1 MPAVHKTKSQAKD
14 FNYGAGKGRGRRASS
29 KCSRFVLVGCSF
41 WIAVNVAV
49 GLSLE
54 IQTATCQEPSAS
66 RNCAPAAKLQQ
77 PEDRSRTIGWRPF
90 NQA

>member
-14 FNYGAGKGRGRRASS
+14 FNYGAGKGRARRASIA
-29 KCSRFVLVGCSF
+29 CSRFVLLGCSL
-41 WIAVNVAV
+41 WMAVNVTV
-49 GLSLE
+49 WVSVE
-54 IQTATCQEPSAS
+54 IQTAICQVPSAS

>member
-14 FNYGAGKGRGRRASS
+14 FNYGAGKGRARRASTR
-29 KCSRFVLVGCSF
+29 CSRFVLAGCAL
-41 WIAVNVAV
+41 WIAVNITVWV
-49 GLSLE
+49 SLE
-54 IQTATCQEPSAS
+54 VQTATCQVPSAS

>member
-1 MPAVHKTKSQAKD
+1 MPAVHKTKSQATD
-14 FNYGAGKGRGRRASS
+14 FNYGGGKGRARRSS
-29 KCSRFVLVGCSF
+29 AKCSRFVLAGYLCL
-41 WIAVNVAV
+41 ITVNMSV

-54 IQTATCQEPSAS
+54 IHTATCQVPSAS